1 MQMHSPLCTH
11 IMPVSPLDL
20 AVQPGH
26 DDALQLPCQS
36 VCVPLPSI
44 QNRPVW
50 LLFDDIWSHPTDAH
64 VRLTVLHCTGPTD

>member
-1 MQMHSPLCTH
+1 MQMHSLLCTH

-44 QNRPVW
+44 QNSSSLAPV
-50 LLFDDIWSHPTDAH
+50 
-64 VRLTVLHCTGPTD
+64 